1 MSDASLE
8 PAGLTVPGP
17 SDADSEHVPSPPIV
31 PTPSDSN
38 RSSIQPA
45 LPIATAS
52 TAEETTIR
60 PKTVAEAVSGPTPG
74 CRRALSKGPPGDVPI
89 NRYGLPERGPARSDN
104 PPGPMAEPTPPLSVE
119 VEGVDGVLAGVVV
132 VVGAAAG
139 DGVGLEEPAHRWH
152 VEAHAHEHDAS
163 EVVGLGAAWRPA
175 SRSEDWSL
183 IGGCRIRWP
192 RR

>member
-17 SDADSEHVPSPPIV
+17 SDADSVHVPSPPIV

-38 RSSIQPA
+38 R
-45 LPIATAS
+45 
-52 TAEETTIR
+52 TTIR

-104 PPGPMAEPTPPLSVE
+104 PPGPMAEPTPPRSVE
-119 VEGVDGVLAGVVV
+119 VEGVDGVLAGV
-132 VVGAAAG
+132 
-139 DGVGLEEPAHRWH
+139 
-152 VEAHAHEHDAS
+152 
-163 EVVGLGAAWRPA
+163 
-175 SRSEDWSL
+175 
-183 IGGCRIRWP
+183 
-192 RR
+192 